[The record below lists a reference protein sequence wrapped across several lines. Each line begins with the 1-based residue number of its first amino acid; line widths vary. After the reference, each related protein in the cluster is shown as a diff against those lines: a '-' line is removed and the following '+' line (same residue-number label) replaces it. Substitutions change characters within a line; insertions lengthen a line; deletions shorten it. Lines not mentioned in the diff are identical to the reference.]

1 MKTVAAMKK
10 LFLFLFLFCSLC
22 FVGCT
27 QKAHA
32 PFEAPTVGM
41 PAPPPAAEEP
51 APPPPPPAETP
62 ATTQAPAVDA
72 PATEAPRPPITEA
85 FPVKKPTRPLQ
96 LLHSSRFDHLIVDT
110 GATKATVQHPANSA
124 LQITSASV
132 KPPVLAADTAKT
144 KSNNSALATVD
155 QVLGSLEKA
164 NIAFNVPEKL
174 NLKQTAQIELLLSM
188 RESAETLRNAIEA
201 EGAREGATIKVS
213 KRMEASLTGA
223 DFQITEITPKEQAVG
238 SIETVNWKWDVKP
251 TSLGQH
257 PLHLTLTALVSIDG
271 ATTRRAIRTFDKT
284 IKVNVTATQW
294 AEDFVAKNW
303 QWLWAA
309 IVLPLAGGVWK
320 QWKPKGKSSE

>member
-22 FVGCT
+22 FVGCA
-27 QKAHA
+27 QKA
-32 PFEAPTVGM
+32 EAPSEALSVGT
-41 PAPPPAAEEP
+41 PAPPSAAEEP
-51 APPPPPPAETP
+51 EPPPPPPLPVETP
-62 ATTQAPAVDA
+62 AITPAPVVEA
-72 PATEAPRPPITEA
+72 PATEAPPPPITEA
-85 FPVKKPTRPLQ
+85 FPVKKPTKLPL
-96 LLHSSRFDHLIVDT
+96 LLHSTRFDHDIVGQET
-110 GATKATVQHPANSA
+110 TQHQANSA
-124 LQITSASV
+124 MQVTSGSV
-132 KPPVLAADTAKT
+132 KPPVLAADTATT

-155 QVLGSLEKA
+155 QVVGSLEKA

-174 NLKQTAQIELLLSM
+174 NLKETAQIELLLSM
-188 RESAETLRNAIEA
+188 RESAETLRNSIEA

-257 PLHLTLTALVSIDG
+257 PLHLTLTALVSVDG
-271 ATTRRAIRTFDKT
+271 TTTRRAIRTFDKT

-294 AEDFVAKNW
+294 AGDFVAKNW

-320 QWKPKGKSSE
+320 QWKPKGKSPE